1 MFITELFK
9 LKKTIL
15 PVAFVQCKYLFAIKA
30 MEKINILYLIRVIYL
45 YIYIYANEVL
55 ISL

>member
-45 YIYIYANEVL
+45 YIYIYIATVITN
-55 ISL
+55 